1 MGTDIFPRYENKE
14 NCVLPSKDELATLE
28 MYYNNLNHRVE
39 KYCII
44 PPTSMRAWSRAT
56 AC

>member
-56 AC
+56 A